1 MGVCNLMVT
10 CPVRR
15 GMWSVKVFLIKG
27 QWNMGEIGVPI
38 PFVKNMPETSIIN
51 LKFKLHDSVMFQYP
65 V

>member
-1 MGVCNLMVT
+1 
-10 CPVRR
+10 
-15 GMWSVKVFLIKG
+15 MWSIKVFLMKG